1 MKSIVFQKVYPK
13 IDSIVNSI
21 PHSFD
26 KAPAFSFDEFMKRA
40 NDVQLAYIPER
51 ESESRVFID
60 TAIRVSDEYQ
70 LDLTIEKDD
79 ECITACYTVESGP
92 CPEALKPLF
101 ILADRYFFTVCKDY
115 RLMISLDY
123 FTHRVYRNGRLIAPI
138 NWEDLI

>member
-1 MKSIVFQKVYPK
+1 MKSIVYKKAYPTT
-13 IDSIVNSI
+13 DSIVDSI

-26 KAPAFSFDEFMKRA
+26 KAPAFSFDEFMERT

-51 ESESRVFID
+51 GSESRVFID

-79 ECITACYTVESGP
+79 ECITASYSVESGP